1 MKERAELLGQHRGL
15 LGIVTE
21 PDGANDGAARPAI
34 ILLNAGL
41 MHRIGPFRL
50 YVLLARA
57 LAKLGF
63 TVLRLDL
70 SSKGDSPPRPGTRS
84 YRESVRA
91 DLADTFDYLQRT
103 RGISRFVL
111 LGLCSGADD
120 AFRNGVGDP
129 RVAGIALLDGYAYR
143 TPKFW
148 LRHYGPRLLSPAK
161 WFGFL
166 ARLLLPRKKSA
177 GVGGEPVED
186 IYGMAFPPREEFAQG
201 LRNLLARDAAVL
213 VVHTSGWY
221 GYYNYAEQFRDAFPD
236 IAANA
241 AVTVC
246 YFDRADHT
254 YALAADRRKLIDLVC
269 DWAGRN
275 FGRDG
280 ARHTATAATPASA
293 AALPIRPAVSA

>member
-1 MKERAELLGQHRGL
+1 MKERAELLGPHRGL

-21 PDGANDGAARPAI
+21 PDGPDDGAARPAI
-34 ILLNAGL
+34 VLLNAGL

-57 LAKLGF
+57 LAKAGF

-70 SSKGDSPPRPGTRS
+70 SSKGDSPPRPGARS

-91 DLADTFDYLQRT
+91 DLADAFEHLQRT
-103 RGISRFVL
+103 RGLSRFVL

-120 AFRNGVGDP
+120 AFRNGVDDA

-148 LRHYGPRLLSPAK
+148 LRHYGPRLLRPAK
-161 WFGFL
+161 WLGFL
-166 ARLLLPRKKSA
+166 ARLLLPRRDAA
-177 GVGGEPVED
+177 GAGGEPVED
-186 IYGMAFPPREEFAQG
+186 VYGMAFPPREEFAQG
-201 LRNLLARDAAVL
+201 LRKMLARKAAVL
-213 VVHTSGWY
+213 VVHTAGWY
-221 GYYNYAEQFRDAFPD
+221 GYYNYAEQFRDAFPE
-236 IAANA
+236 IAADP

-246 YFDRADHT
+246 YFGRADHT
-254 YALAADRRKLIDLVC
+254 YTLAADRRQLIELVC

-275 FGRDG
+275 FGREAG
-280 ARHTATAATPASA
+280 RHAATAATEASA
-293 AALPIRPAVSA
+293 AEPPARPAVSA